1 MIIGCGPAGL
11 QAGLQASKLNISYL
25 ILEQTAHCGSFF
37 DTYPRLGKLISF
49 NKPNPPGPLPEW
61 NQDDYDDYKLRFDW
75 HTLLAS
81 PLPPFPTLTNQ
92 FYPDADIF
100 RSYLQRSSQTLNIVF
115 ETEVSQVTKNSVTLK
130 KNGTVLEASAVILS
144 TGMTPKPLSESE
156 SAIYNYTFPNADHYT
171 YESAPLSCS
180 VYESKHVFIYG
191 SGNAANE
198 LSNHV
203 IQNCAAMRT
212 WVLGRRPIKSSFL
225 TQYVG
230 DVRSG
235 NMLAVESYKLKSLD
249 AVFEGK
255 DYTDI
260 TLYQHIKM
268 LEHGY
273 GVKPTTSSNVV
284 VIYATGFTSQPLN
297 TNTQY
302 NNNNPKKY
310 PHLHTFNKNDNDVYI
325 TGAAAHKR
333 DYRVSSSGFVH
344 GFRYTTLTTLNL
356 YNYIHN
362 NVMWP
367 YLTFESYDDVL
378 NHMRKRFQTSSALW
392 HLQKYYCDV
401 VLDTGEKTFLYIESV
416 PVGGEMDFVSAWVE
430 MDYMEKSGKNEKSEQ
445 QLEGRDDDVIEITKL
460 LQSYFLRIRDYDYMF
475 SCNLPRQSL
484 SVLETMKICKPE
496 FFERFSIS
504 LNSGRVVLSTYEQL
518 GLNFGLKRGE
528 EILLVDSGSETSVL
542 LNSYL
547 PMTRAVLTFEYEDGF
562 HGYKT
567 VYEEGRIGAG
577 FIAPTL
583 RLEDDPRNTPFS
595 GVRNYLSNNN
605 TDMVWRGWS
614 KFKEREDLFARW
626 DDFERLDECFFQYV
640 EEQEKYPATW
650 SGRVGERRP
659 WERLTKMIEEEGGG
673 NVLYD
678 MKEINVGWY

>member
-1 MIIGCGPAGL
+1 MICSVLEGLLFFGRFCDFLLFAPLNLKLPPRSLRADPTTRTLYSIMRPIPNILPLLLVLALFSPPSLTATSPPLLIIGCGPAGL

-115 ETEVSQVTKNSVTLK
+115 EIEVSQVTKNSVTLK

-273 GVKPTTSSNVV
+273 GVKPTT
-284 VIYATGFTSQPLN
+284 
-297 TNTQY
+297 
-302 NNNNPKKY
+302 
-310 PHLHTFNKNDNDVYI
+310 
-325 TGAAAHKR
+325 R
-333 DYRVSSSGFVH
+333 
-344 GFRYTTLTTLNL
+344 
-356 YNYIHN
+356 
-362 NVMWP
+362 
-367 YLTFESYDDVL
+367 
-378 NHMRKRFQTSSALW
+378 
-392 HLQKYYCDV
+392 
-401 VLDTGEKTFLYIESV
+401 
-416 PVGGEMDFVSAWVE
+416 
-430 MDYMEKSGKNEKSEQ
+430 
-445 QLEGRDDDVIEITKL
+445 
-460 LQSYFLRIRDYDYMF
+460 
-475 SCNLPRQSL
+475 
-484 SVLETMKICKPE
+484 
-496 FFERFSIS
+496 
-504 LNSGRVVLSTYEQL
+504 
-518 GLNFGLKRGE
+518 
-528 EILLVDSGSETSVL
+528 
-542 LNSYL
+542 
-547 PMTRAVLTFEYEDGF
+547 
-562 HGYKT
+562 
-567 VYEEGRIGAG
+567 
-577 FIAPTL
+577 
-583 RLEDDPRNTPFS
+583 
-595 GVRNYLSNNN
+595 
-605 TDMVWRGWS
+605 
-614 KFKEREDLFARW
+614 
-626 DDFERLDECFFQYV
+626 
-640 EEQEKYPATW
+640 
-650 SGRVGERRP
+650 
-659 WERLTKMIEEEGGG
+659 
-673 NVLYD
+673 
-678 MKEINVGWY
+678 